1 VCDELSGVW
10 SRFQVSGF
18 FSQRF
23 RLFRKDDEE
32 TFTVFAWRLENL
44 FDRWMLAGLN
54 EKELEQMRVETDCL
68 TRRNLLLEQFLG
80 ALPRHVQ
87 ECRKESQQMC
97 QTTEPW
103 LG

>member
-1 VCDELSGVW
+1 
-10 SRFQVSGF
+10 
-18 FSQRF
+18 
-23 RLFRKDDEE
+23 
-32 TFTVFAWRLENL
+32 
-44 FDRWMLAGLN
+44 
-54 EKELEQMRVETDCL
+54 MRVETDCL